1 MILLYYTTSREK
13 MTTTETIE
21 SINEKTDAFKRAREK
36 MKQKGLTYTK
46 LAQSIG
52 KDPMFVAA
60 ALQGQQ
66 KLNYTDLDTISKTL
80 ELDDETKSAFLSF
93 PVRTN
98 YPTETDPFKYRLLEA
113 IGLYGDAMREMFNE
127 LFANEVGRG
136 GDGIMS
142 AIDFTIKL
150 ERITGSHGEPRLRII
165 WDGKYLEYKE
175 F

>member
-1 MILLYYTTSREK
+1 
-13 MTTTETIE
+13 MTTAEVIE
-21 SINEKTDAFKRAREK
+21 SAEIRADAFRRAREK
-36 MKQKGLTYTK
+36 MKQKGVTYTQ
-46 LAQSIG
+46 LAKSIG

-60 ALQGQQ
+60 ALHGQH
-66 KLNYTDLDTISKTL
+66 KLNFKDLDKLSQTL
-80 ELDDETKSAFLSF
+80 ELDSETKRAFLSY

-113 IGLYGDAMREMFNE
+113 IGLYGDAMREVFNE
-127 LFANEVGRG
+127 LFADEVGRG

-142 AIDFTIKL
+142 AIDFSIKL

-165 WDGKYLEYKE
+165 MDGKYLEYKE

>member
-1 MILLYYTTSREK
+1 
-13 MTTTETIE
+13 MTTTEVIE
-21 SINEKTDAFKRAREK
+21 SAGKKSDAFRRARET
-36 MKQKGLTYTK
+36 MKQKGITYTK
-46 LAQSIG
+46 LAQLID

-60 ALQGQQ
+60 ALQGQH
-66 KLNYTDLDTISKTL
+66 KLNFTDLEKISEIL
-80 ELDDETKSAFLSF
+80 EFDEEMKSAFLSF

-127 LFANEVGRG
+127 LFANELGRG

-150 ERITGSHGEPRLRII
+150 ERITGSHGEPRLRMI

>member
-1 MILLYYTTSREK
+1 
-13 MTTTETIE
+13 MTTTEAIE
-21 SINEKTDAFKRAREK
+21 STENKSNEFKKAREK
-36 MKQKGLTYTK
+36 MKEKGLTYTK

-60 ALQGQQ
+60 ALQGQH
-66 KLNYTDLDTISKTL
+66 KLNYDDLEKISEIL
-80 ELDDETKSAFLSF
+80 EFDDKMKSAFLSF
-93 PVRTN
+93 PIRTN

-113 IGLYGDAMREMFNE
+113 IGLYGDAMREIFNE

>member
-1 MILLYYTTSREK
+1 
-13 MTTTETIE
+13 MTTTEAIE
-21 SINEKTDAFKRAREK
+21 STEKKSDAFKRAREK
-36 MKQKGLTYTK
+36 MKQKGITYAK
-46 LAQSIG
+46 LAQLIE

-60 ALQGQQ
+60 ALQGQH
-66 KLNYTDLDTISKTL
+66 KLNLNDLEKISETL
-80 ELDDETKSAFLSF
+80 EFDEEMKSAFLSF

>member
-1 MILLYYTTSREK
+1 
-13 MTTTETIE
+13 MTTTEVIDSSE
-21 SINEKTDAFKRAREK
+21 IRADAFRRAREK
-36 MKQKGLTYTK
+36 MKEKGLTYTK

-52 KDPMFVAA
+52 KDPTFVAA
-60 ALQGQQ
+60 ALQGQH
-66 KLNYTDLDTISKTL
+66 KLNLNDVDTISQTL
-80 ELDDETKSAFLSF
+80 ELDQETKKAFYSY

-98 YPTETDPFKYRLLEA
+98 YPTVTDPFKYRLLEA
-113 IGLYGDAMREMFNE
+113 IGLYGDAMREMFQE
-127 LFANEVGRG
+127 LFADEVGRG

-142 AIDFTIKL
+142 AIDFSIKL

>member
-1 MILLYYTTSREK
+1 MSA
-13 MTTTETIE
+13 TEIIE
-21 SINEKTDAFKRAREK
+21 SQEKADAFKRAREK
-36 MKQKGLTYTK
+36 MKQKGITYTK

-66 KLNYTDLDTISKTL
+66 KLNFTDVDKVAKALDLDP
-80 ELDDETKSAFLSF
+80 ETKKAFLSY

-98 YPTETDPFKYRLLEA
+98 YPTVTDPFKYRLLEA
-113 IGLYGDAMREMFNE
+113 IGLYGDAMREVFNE
-127 LFANEVGRG
+127 LFADELGRG

-142 AIDFTIKL
+142 AIDFSIKL
-150 ERITGSHGEPRLRII
+150 EKITGSHGEPRLRITM
-165 WDGKYLEYKE
+165 DGKYLEYKE